1 MQGWRHYEMFTIITI
16 ICPFVSVCVYDCN
29 APFFRHDHRTA
40 TKFATHKR
48 IDLGMIRI

>member
-16 ICPFVSVCVYDCN
+16 ICPFVSVCVCLQC
-29 APFFRHDHRTA
+29 PLFRHDHRTA
-40 TKFATHKR
+40 TKFATHMR